1 MIRYSLLA
9 LITLVPQIGTA
20 QTLSCGATIINEGV
34 TKAVVL
40 AKCGTPTQAGDRT
53 GAEAPAIGEVTP
65 PSSGDEVWTYNFGP
79 SKLMQRI
86 WFQDGVV
93 TRVESL
99 GYGH

>member
-9 LITLVPQIGTA
+9 LLAISPQIGSA
-20 QTLSCGATIINEGV
+20 QSVTCKGTIINEGV

-40 AKCGTPTQAGDRT
+40 AKCGTPTTGGNLT
-53 GAEAPAIGEVTP
+53 GAEKPAIGEVAP
-65 PSSGDEVWTYNFGP
+65 PSAGDEVWTYNFGP
-79 SKLMQRI
+79 SSLMQRI
-86 WFQDGVV
+86 WFVDGVV